1 MNLFE
6 KIIFYATIFL
16 VPFNIKKFIA
26 SPLSIEP
33 LTEFG
38 ALFLYLSDILI
49 LILLVLWLYKGI
61 SQKKPKIKK
70 LTALTASFLFF
81 GLFLTLSLFSSKNLT
96 ISFYFLVKILLLIGF
111 YYYIRLKIKK
121 DELVSVCKI
130 IFISGIVQSLI
141 ALGQYIKQGSL
152 GLKHLGESVV
162 APNLYGVA
170 KVDFLGQ
177 KIIRSYGTFSHP
189 NILAVF
195 LLVSVCCLLY
205 LVLKHKKSIY
215 LIGLPIIV
223 LGLILTFS
231 RTTMFLGLIFVLS
244 FLFYSWLKA
253 KQLKLSRK
261 TVIESASVFL
271 LSIMVF
277 LVIFAPLIIQRF
289 NIQKEEQAVSLR
301 VFYNNA
307 AFEIVK
313 KSPLTGVGLGNFIIK
328 LKEIHPNLASW
339 QYQPVHNIYLLLFS
353 EIGVFG
359 LIFFFSI
366 LFIIFKNCLKSKV
379 HRLELVIFGGL
390 GIVFLVIGLTDHFF
404 LTINQGMLLFWL
416 TLGIVS
422 SSMTIVLKNRE
433 VKSKN

>member
-1 MNLFE
+1 MSLFE

-16 VPFNIKKFIA
+16 VPFNIKKFVA
-26 SPLSIEP
+26 NPLFIEP

-49 LILLVLWLYKGI
+49 AILLVLWLYRSL
-61 SQKKPKIKK
+61 SQKKLRIKN
-70 LTALTASFLFF
+70 LTALIVSFLFF
-81 GLFLTLSLFSSKNLT
+81 GLFLALSLFSSKNLT
-96 ISFYFLVKILLLIGF
+96 ISFYFLAKILLLIGF

-121 DELVSVCKI
+121 DELVNVYKI

-141 ALGQYIKQGSL
+141 ALGQYTKQGSL
-152 GLKHLGESVV
+152 GLRYLGESVV

-170 KVDFLGQ
+170 KVDFLSQ

-195 LLVSVCCLLY
+195 LLVSICCLLC
-205 LVLKHKKSIY
+205 LVLKHKKPIY
-215 LIGLPIIV
+215 LIGLPIMV

-231 RTTMFLGLIFVLS
+231 RATIFLGLVFVLP

-261 TVIESASVFL
+261 TAIESASVFL

-277 LVIFAPLIIQRF
+277 LIIFAPLIIQRF

-307 AFEIVK
+307 AYEIVK

-359 LIFFFSI
+359 LAVFLSV
-366 LFIIFKNCLKSKV
+366 LFLIFKNCLKSKV
-379 HRLELVIFGGL
+379 YSLELVVFGGL
-390 GIVFLVIGLTDHFF
+390 VIVFIIIGLTDHFF

-422 SSMTIVLKNRE
+422 SNMTIVLKNRE
-433 VKSKN
+433 IKSED